1 MIEASDSVDFFW
13 MRRRPCASKTVMR
26 LDLARLPNDPVLLQR
41 VVRELAAVL
50 QRQDAELTETKAR
63 LADRDAELEKL
74 QLFLAALKRLKFG
87 RSSEQHHP
95 DQLALSFEAI
105 EEQIAALKAKTEPAP
120 SAAASTAAEK
130 KPSRRPLPGHL
141 PREERR
147 HEPAG
152 CACPACGGKLH
163 VIGEDVSEV
172 LDYLPAQFKVI
183 RHVRPRFACRAC
195 ESIAQAPMPSLP
207 IERGRPGPGL
217 LAQVLVAKFCDHLPL
232 YRQSLIYAR
241 AGVDLDRS
249 TLADWV
255 GRATWLLQPLG
266 ERLAAHVFAAA
277 KIHADDTPVPVLD
290 PGRGRTKTGR
300 LWVYVRDDLP
310 WGDASPPAAV
320 FFFSPDRKGERPAAH
335 LAGFSGFLQADAYS
349 GFDRLYGERIVE
361 VACWA
366 HARRK
371 IFDVHDSTKSPIA
384 AEALAKIG
392 ELYRI
397 EATIRGRPAD
407 QRRDVR
413 QRQARPLLAAL
424 KAWFEAQLA
433 KLPPKGGLA
442 QAIRY
447 ALGNWTAL
455 TRYIDDGRLEIDNN
469 RAENTLR
476 GVALGRKNWLF
487 AGSDS
492 GGARAA
498 AIYSLVE
505 TCKLGGID
513 PFAYLRDVLG
523 HIADHKINRIDE
535 LLPWNWAPTADV
547 AAAA

>member
-1 MIEASDSVDFFW
+1 
-13 MRRRPCASKTVMR
+13 MR

-41 VVRELAAVL
+41 VVRELAEVL
-50 QRQDAELTETKAR
+50 ERQDAELTAAKTR
-63 LADRDAELEKL
+63 LAERDAELEKL
-74 QLFLAALKRLKFG
+74 QLFLAALKRHRFG
-87 RSSEQHHP
+87 RSSEKQHP
-95 DQLALSFEAI
+95 DQLALAFGEI
-105 EEQIAALKAKTEPAP
+105 EEEISALKAKTEPAP
-120 SAAASTAAEK
+120 PAAAAAGSTAASIRS
-130 KPSRRPLPGHL
+130 SRRPLPGHL
-141 PREERR
+141 PREDRR

-152 CACPACGGKLH
+152 CTCPACGGRLH

-172 LDYLPAQFKVI
+172 LDYVPAQFKVV

-195 ESIAQAPMPSLP
+195 ESIHQVPMPSLP

-217 LAQVLVAKFCDHLPL
+217 LAQVLIAKFCDHLPL

-241 AGVDLDRS
+241 AGVELDRS

-300 LWVYVRDDLP
+300 LWVYVRDDRP

-320 FFFSPDRKGERPAAH
+320 FFYAPDRKGERPAAH
-335 LAGFSGFLQADAYS
+335 LAGFSGFLQADAYP

-371 IFDVHDSTKSPIA
+371 IFDVHESTKSPIA

-392 ELYRI
+392 ELYEI
-397 EATIRGRPAD
+397 EASIRGRPPD
-407 QRRDVR
+407 QRREVR
-413 QRQARPLLAAL
+413 RRQARPRLAAL
-424 KAWFEAQLA
+424 KAWFEVQLA

-447 ALGNWTAL
+447 ALANWAAL
-455 TRYIDDGRLEIDNN
+455 IRYTEDGRLEIDNN

-487 AGSDS
+487 AGSDT

-498 AIYSLVE
+498 AIYSLIE

-513 PFAYLRDVLG
+513 PFAYLRDVLAR
-523 HIADHKINRIDE
+523 IADHKISRIDE
-535 LLPWNWAPTADV
+535 LLPWTWAPTADV

>member
-1 MIEASDSVDFFW
+1 
-13 MRRRPCASKTVMR
+13 MRV
-26 LDLARLPNDPVLLQR
+26 DLARLPTDPVLLQR
-41 VVRELAAVL
+41 VVRELAGVL
-50 QRQDAELTETKAR
+50 ERQDAELTATKAR

-74 QLFLAALKRLKFG
+74 QLFLAALKRQTFG
-87 RSSEQHHP
+87 RSSEKQHP
-95 DQLALSFEAI
+95 DQLTLSLEAI
-105 EEQIAALKAKTEPAP
+105 EEQIAALKAKSEPAAP
-120 SAAASTAAEK
+120 AAAPGK

-141 PREERR
+141 PRDERR
-147 HEPAG
+147 HEPQG
-152 CACPACGGKLH
+152 CACPACGGRLH

-172 LDYLPAQFKVI
+172 LDYVPAQFKVI

-195 ESIAQAPMPSLP
+195 ESIHQAPMPSLP
-207 IERGRPGPGL
+207 IERGRPGAGL
-217 LAQVLVAKFCDHLPL
+217 LAQVLIAKFCDHLPL

-241 AGVDLDRS
+241 ADVELDRS

-255 GRATWLLQPLG
+255 GRVTWLLQPLG

-300 LWVYVRDDLP
+300 LWAYVRDDRP
-310 WGDASPPAAV
+310 SGDASPPAAV

-335 LAGFSGFLQADAYS
+335 LASFSGFLQADAYP

-361 VACWA
+361 VGCWA
-366 HARRK
+366 HVRRK

-397 EATIRGRPAD
+397 ETAIRGRPPD
-407 QRRDVR
+407 QRLDVR

-424 KAWFEAQLA
+424 KAWFEVQLA

-447 ALGNWTAL
+447 ALANWTAL
-455 TRYIDDGRLEIDNN
+455 TRYTENGRLEIDNN

-487 AGSDS
+487 AGSDA

-498 AIYSLVE
+498 AIYSLIE
-505 TCKLGGID
+505 TCKLAGID

-523 HIADHKINRIDE
+523 RIAGHKINRIDE
-535 LLPWNWAPTADV
+535 LLPWNWAPAANV

>member
-1 MIEASDSVDFFW
+1 
-13 MRRRPCASKTVMR
+13 MR

-41 VVRELAAVL
+41 VVRDLAEVL
-50 QRQDAELTETKAR
+50 ERQDAALAATKAQ
-63 LADRDAELEKL
+63 LANRDAELEKL

-87 RSSEQHHP
+87 RSSERHPP
-95 DQLALSFEAI
+95 DQLTLSLEAI
-105 EEQIAALKAKTEPAP
+105 EEQIAALAAKSEFP
-120 SAAASTAAEK
+120 SPAAAPEK
-130 KPSRRPLPGHL
+130 KPSRRSLPGHL

-152 CACPACGGKLH
+152 CACSACGGKLH
-163 VIGEDVSEV
+163 AIGEDVTEV
-172 LDYLPAQFKVI
+172 LDYEPAQFKVI

-195 ESIAQAPMPSLP
+195 ESICQEPMPSLP

-255 GRATWLLQPLG
+255 GRASWLLQPLG

-300 LWVYVRDDLP
+300 LWVYVRDDRP
-310 WGDASPPAAV
+310 SGDASPPAAV
-320 FFFSPDRKGERPAAH
+320 FLFSPERKGERPADH
-335 LAGFSGFLQADAYS
+335 LAGFSGFLQADAYA
-349 GFDRLYGERIVE
+349 GFDKLYGERIVE

-371 IFDVHDSTKSPIA
+371 IFDVHESTKSPIA

-397 EATIRGRPAD
+397 EAPIRGLRAKA
-407 QRRDVR
+407 RRDVR
-413 QRQARPLLAAL
+413 QGEAQPLLAAL
-424 KAWFEAQLA
+424 KAWFEAQRA

-447 ALGNWTAL
+447 ALSNWPAL
-455 TRYIDDGRLEIDNN
+455 TRYLDDGRLEIDNN

-487 AGSDS
+487 AGSDA

-498 AIYSLVE
+498 AIYGLVE
-505 TCKLGGID
+505 TCKLNGID

-523 HIADHKINRIDE
+523 RIADHKINRIDE
-535 LLPWNWAPTADV
+535 LLPWNWASTPDV

>member
-1 MIEASDSVDFFW
+1 
-13 MRRRPCASKTVMR
+13 MR

-41 VVRELAAVL
+41 VVRDLADVLERQEAELAASRAAL
-50 QRQDAELTETKAR
+50 AETRATLAAR
-63 LADRDAELEKL
+63 NAEVEKL
-74 QLFLAALKRLKFG
+74 QLFLSALKRQRFG
-87 RSSEQHHP
+87 RSSEKCHP
-95 DQLALSFEAI
+95 DQLALSLEAI
-105 EEQIAALKAKTEPAP
+105 EEQIAALQAKSDPPP
-120 SAAASTAAEK
+120 SAASTDTEK
-130 KPSRRPLPGHL
+130 KPGRRPLPGHL

-152 CACPACGGKLH
+152 CACPGCGGKLH
-163 VIGEDVSEV
+163 VIGEDASEV
-172 LDYLPAQFKVI
+172 LDYVPARFKVI

-195 ESIAQAPMPSLP
+195 ESITQMPMPSLP

-217 LAQVLVAKFCDHLPL
+217 LAHVLIAKFCDHLPL

-255 GRATWLLQPLG
+255 GRVTWLLQPLG

-300 LWVYVRDDLP
+300 LWVYVRDDRP
-310 WGDASPPAAV
+310 SGDASPPAAV

-335 LAGFSGFLQADAYS
+335 LASFSGFLQADAYA
-349 GFDRLYGERIVE
+349 GFDKLYGERIIE

-371 IFDVHDSTKSPIA
+371 IFDVHESTKSPIA
-384 AEALAKIG
+384 AEVLAKIG

-397 EATIRGRPAD
+397 EAAIRGWRANS
-407 QRRDVR
+407 RRDVR
-413 QRQARPLLAAL
+413 QSEAQPLLAAL
-424 KAWFEAQLA
+424 KARFEAQRA

-455 TRYIDDGRLEIDNN
+455 TRYIGLEID
-469 RAENTLR
+469 
-476 GVALGRKNWLF
+476 
-487 AGSDS
+487 
-492 GGARAA
+492 
-498 AIYSLVE
+498 
-505 TCKLGGID
+505 
-513 PFAYLRDVLG
+513 
-523 HIADHKINRIDE
+523 
-535 LLPWNWAPTADV
+535 
-547 AAAA
+547 